1 MATESNEAA
10 HLPPPS
16 VKDLGEGD
24 GDVEHV
30 EKDIKTVVAAVT
42 DRPVHEMYL
51 EALERYPNDEAIDQ
65 AAEKRLLRKLDMRIL
80 PLLGICYFFYVSPF
94 NVCILLWLDM
104 KERLTWAQV
113 RRQNYA
119 LIRRHLRHQKGPEPR
134 GRRLLMA
141 VEQLLL
147 WLADLG
153 HPVQPPHA
161 AQPACLL
168 PRLQHLHVGR
178 AAHVPG
184 RGEESAIPAGSSDSV
199 WGVRGHCRPGLY
211 AHHVDVL
218 HAGGAAVADICVVCV

>member
-24 GDVEHV
+24 GNGDVDVEHV

-94 NVCILLWLDM
+94 SM
-104 KERLTWAQV
+104 
-113 RRQNYA
+113 
-119 LIRRHLRHQKGPEPR
+119 
-134 GRRLLMA
+134 
-141 VEQLLL
+141 
-147 WLADLG
+147 
-153 HPVQPPHA
+153 
-161 AQPACLL
+161 
-168 PRLQHLHVGR
+168 
-178 AAHVPG
+178 
-184 RGEESAIPAGSSDSV
+184 
-199 WGVRGHCRPGLY
+199 
-211 AHHVDVL
+211 
-218 HAGGAAVADICVVCV
+218 